1 MTDFKTTLLE
11 LAEPSDKAYASEDL
25 KALESKSNFVLKSDA
40 VEDLGGPEGSAVF
53 LEYSASSNQPSFAG
67 MLCEDASSNSLGLF
81 LHFYGS
87 KLNDELFYL
96 VLQNFRSMLRL
107 PGVMV
112 KGAGKDLWIRIGK
125 KAQAQGIGLK
135 ELAAVLS
142 ARIQEEFPE
151 IESVQACFLRGQGP
165 IYKQLGRKEIKTIG
179 TVRDEILR
187 VAEEGDRQAQEELA
201 DKVDYLTARVL
212 DEGKDFS
219 FLAMGHMESKGCFCS
234 VNDLLQQAI
243 SYLTNEFNTVL
254 IDGEAGIEQI
264 NRQVVEKIDTLIV
277 LTDSSFRGMKT
288 ISHIKEMRDE
298 GLLPF
303 CKKIGVVFNRTRNDV
318 SKLEAFAK
326 ELGLEIFGAV
336 PMDEEVE
343 AYDSEGKSLLE
354 LSENNPALEAVRQVY
369 KKL

>member
-1 MTDFKTTLLE
+1 MNNHRVIAVCGKGGVGKTAFTTLLT
-11 LAEPSDKAYASEDL
+11 KVMIEDPQAGKL
-25 KALESKSNFVLKSDA
+25 LLVDA
-40 VEDLGGPEGSAVF
+40 DPA
-53 LEYSASSNQPSFAG
+53 
-67 MLCEDASSNSLGLF
+67 LGL
-81 LHFYGS
+81 HY
-87 KLNDELFYL
+87 
-96 VLQNFRSMLRL
+96 
-107 PGVMV
+107 
-112 KGAGKDLWIRIGK
+112 A
-125 KAQAQGIGLK
+125 
-135 ELAAVLS
+135 
-142 ARIQEEFPE
+142 
-151 IESVQACFLRGQGP
+151 
-165 IYKQLGRKEIKTIG
+165 LGRKEIKTIG

-243 SYLTNEFNTVL
+243 SYLTDEFNTVL

-303 CKKIGVVFNRTRNDV
+303 FNRTRNDV
-318 SKLEAFAK
+318 TKLEAFAK
-326 ELGLEIFGAV
+326 DLGLEIFGAV

-354 LSENNPALEAVRQVY
+354 LPENNPALEAVRQVY

>member
-1 MTDFKTTLLE
+1 MNNHRVIAVCGKGGVGKTAFTTLLT
-11 LAEPSDKAYASEDL
+11 KVMIEDPQAGKL
-25 KALESKSNFVLKSDA
+25 LVVDA
-40 VEDLGGPEGSAVF
+40 DPA
-53 LEYSASSNQPSFAG
+53 
-67 MLCEDASSNSLGLF
+67 LGL
-81 LHFYGS
+81 HY
-87 KLNDELFYL
+87 
-96 VLQNFRSMLRL
+96 
-107 PGVMV
+107 
-112 KGAGKDLWIRIGK
+112 A
-125 KAQAQGIGLK
+125 
-135 ELAAVLS
+135 
-142 ARIQEEFPE
+142 
-151 IESVQACFLRGQGP
+151 
-165 IYKQLGRKEIKTIG
+165 LGRKEIKTIG

-243 SYLTNEFNTVL
+243 SYLTDEFNTVL

-303 CKKIGVVFNRTRNDV
+303 CKKIGVV

-354 LSENNPALEAVRQVY
+354 LPENNPALVAVRQVY

>member
-1 MTDFKTTLLE
+1 MNNHRVIAVCGKGGVGKTAFTTLLT
-11 LAEPSDKAYASEDL
+11 KVMIEDPQAGKL
-25 KALESKSNFVLKSDA
+25 LLVDA
-40 VEDLGGPEGSAVF
+40 DPA
-53 LEYSASSNQPSFAG
+53 
-67 MLCEDASSNSLGLF
+67 LGL
-81 LHFYGS
+81 HY
-87 KLNDELFYL
+87 
-96 VLQNFRSMLRL
+96 
-107 PGVMV
+107 
-112 KGAGKDLWIRIGK
+112 A
-125 KAQAQGIGLK
+125 
-135 ELAAVLS
+135 
-142 ARIQEEFPE
+142 
-151 IESVQACFLRGQGP
+151 
-165 IYKQLGRKEIKTIG
+165 LGRKEIKTIG

-288 ISHIKEMRDE
+288 ISHIKEMREE

>member
-1 MTDFKTTLLE
+1 MNNHRVIAVCGKGGVGKTAFTTLLT
-11 LAEPSDKAYASEDL
+11 KVMIEDPQAGKL
-25 KALESKSNFVLKSDA
+25 LLVDA
-40 VEDLGGPEGSAVF
+40 DPA
-53 LEYSASSNQPSFAG
+53 
-67 MLCEDASSNSLGLF
+67 LGL
-81 LHFYGS
+81 HY
-87 KLNDELFYL
+87 
-96 VLQNFRSMLRL
+96 
-107 PGVMV
+107 
-112 KGAGKDLWIRIGK
+112 A
-125 KAQAQGIGLK
+125 
-135 ELAAVLS
+135 
-142 ARIQEEFPE
+142 
-151 IESVQACFLRGQGP
+151 
-165 IYKQLGRKEIKTIG
+165 LGRKEIKTIG

-243 SYLTNEFNTVL
+243 SYLTDEFNTVL

-303 CKKIGVVFNRTRNDV
+303 CKKIGVVFNCTRNDV
-318 SKLEAFAK
+318 TKLEAFAK
-326 ELGLEIFGAV
+326 DLGLEIFGSI

-354 LSENNPALEAVRQVY
+354 LPENNPALEAARKVY
-369 KKL
+369 KNFN